1 MYVSGKGSIQLIN
14 TYKVI
19 GRRLF
24 YLTSSELA
32 KQSYFTLTNEGN
44 TLLATAQLSVIS
56 NKDFEQVKLI
66 NHTKTTTFVFYNNPF
81 SLYFG
86 LKLIEKVQSVKMN
99 LRLKSNFELN
109 SISYN
114 FSNLVFNCFYTD
126 KESFER
132 FNNQTGNL
140 TEQKI
145 ISIDYINKQPI
156 INIEI
161 TDSSALKKY
170 PYIILKIEEQTP
182 TVNWTFSNMEFEIS
196 PYIEY
201 DYNEIIY
208 LTEKRYHYNK
218 MTSFYQLYELQYLSN
233 YCIIEFSSCSE
244 QNYQFSFSYKDG
256 KSIPTE
262 EVHSTNEYGKTIL

>member
-1 MYVSGKGSIQLIN
+1 MSLNVRSSIEANTSIAEASIN
-14 TYKVI
+14 
-19 GRRLF
+19 
-24 YLTSSELA
+24 
-32 KQSYFTLTNEGN
+32 
-44 TLLATAQLSVIS
+44 
-56 NKDFEQVKLI
+56 
-66 NHTKTTTFVFYNNPF
+66 
-81 SLYFG
+81 
-86 LKLIEKVQSVKMN
+86 N
-99 LRLKSNFELN
+99 LRR
-109 SISYN
+109 
-114 FSNLVFNCFYTD
+114 T
-126 KESFER
+126 FER

-262 EVHSTNEYGKTIL
+262 EVHSTNEYGKTILWIENKEAIPIILNISLTNNMISNDYYIINITPVEGRRLNRIE